1 MKNYKTTIV
10 ALLGAI
16 WLAVQPIIS
25 NGSFSWSADW
35 KSLLG
40 AIFVAAFGF
49 VAKDFNVTGGNVL
62 NDPNSAAVAKE
73 ATTTD
78 QPAK

>member
-25 NGSFSWSADW
+25 NGSFSWSTDW
-35 KSLLG
+35 KGLLG
-40 AIFVAAFGF
+40 AVMVAAFGF

-62 NDPNSAAVAKE
+62 NDPNSSAVATE
-73 ATTTD
+73 ATKKD
-78 QPAK
+78 QPAQ